1 MPNLGKGGK
10 LTYTLYDSVAF
21 DGTQTV
27 ATLFT
32 NPLSGTKNK
41 YRTNM
46 RLASQLS
53 TEMEFEVKALSFAP
67 APDAEEGELAEILKG
82 YFEFWVG
89 GEIWFEAPIFIIPAG
104 EGQQVYYDVGSAGT
118 GALANN
124 GIPSSRNIFDLTRKI
139 KIKSSEEFR
148 VDLVYGTAPSEELKL
163 WCYLYGELT
172 TPLQ

>member
-10 LTYTLYDSVAF
+10 LTYTLYDSINF
-21 DGTQTV
+21 DGTQTQ
-27 ATLFT
+27 ASLFT

-53 TEMEFEVKALSFAP
+53 TEMEFEIKAMSFAP
-67 APDAEEGELAEILKG
+67 APDVEEGELAEVLKG
-82 YFEFWVG
+82 YFELWIG
-89 GEIWFEAPIFIIPAG
+89 GEIWFEAPIFIVPAG

-118 GALANN
+118 GATANN
-124 GIPSSRNIFDLTRKI
+124 GIPSSRNIFDLTRKL

-148 VDLVYGTAPSEELKL
+148 VDLVYGTAPSEDLKL